1 MLISSK
7 PRGVA
12 LGTVL
17 ICLVAL
23 SLVLFTAVSAG
34 ISQLRLAEASTRQ
47 EHARNLAEAAL
58 SRAIAELARTDFA
71 FGRNTDDRIDV
82 TVDGLPDAIGTVTF
96 NKGEAGFSQGYS
108 LRNLDSDSE
117 TPGAKNH
124 PVPGRTVHLV
134 ARGKVGSS
142 EQWMECLY
150 YRPPFP
156 DGLAATGPVDAKG
169 LFLTGVQEDIAYQ
182 GGDPNSI
189 PPEKFR
195 PANLFSNA
203 SAGFNS
209 GEPAVKIGPA
219 CDIRGSVGAVGSVSV
234 DPDAAVRDEVL
245 PGSEA
250 RAVPDMDLPLLAGEI
265 RQNAVN
271 VPGGGAVILDENWY
285 AKSDGPLNISSL
297 DLNGTALTVNGDLT
311 VNGPITGS
319 GIIIVNGDVNIT
331 DGRSEVTTTEQVAI
345 GCSGDFNLSAN
356 SPEGNYFQGI
366 VYCEGDLDAHDITVF
381 GAMIVNGKSPA
392 RGSAKL
398 DNVRFVQSPGS
409 VQVAGSRWE
418 GFDMD
423 EPPHDITEKP
433 DHFFAIEADVRPT
446 GDGKAYICR
455 VRLCLSDVADTD
467 NKGGADP
474 DKLETQDTYKDKPR
488 EWIEQYTVGPD
499 LKKGLFDHKPE
510 VFVSPEFTI
519 TKEELDLE
527 NGAGLPEDLRIF
539 TPSGSNTISRFVT
552 LAAQGSEEPDA
563 YDLGE
568 IGNALTKKINR
579 AIEGQDDYSITFN
592 PNRLLAELL
601 GSSRILVW
609 RPFR

>member
-117 TPGAKNH
+117 TTGAKNH

-134 ARGKVGSS
+134 ARGKVGNS

-381 GAMIVNGKSPA
+381 GAMIVNGQSPA

-409 VQVAGSRWE
+409 VDISLGRWE
-418 GFDMD
+418 GSDMKAD
-423 EPPHDITEKP
+423 WGCNKAEHYGALSVFSRRAPTNSPPSSDGQDYLCEIGFMTSDVSPTARGGSSPTVLESNDPYRNKPLQWHEQWGVAGADLKGESGDNEPI
-433 DHFFAIEADVRPT
+433 PT
-446 GDGKAYICR
+446 TVSVR
-455 VRLCLSDVADTD
+455 VRHY
-467 NKGGADP
+467 KGARGIEFIPAKAGEDIALEIQNQAKRGPLDDP
-474 DKLETQDTYKDKPR
+474 DDFAKDV
-488 EWIEQYTVGPD
+488 I
-499 LKKGLFDHKPE
+499 
-510 VFVSPEFTI
+510 
-519 TKEELDLE
+519 
-527 NGAGLPEDLRIF
+527 
-539 TPSGSNTISRFVT
+539 
-552 LAAQGSEEPDA
+552 LAAIRAKVKSAVEATGSQS
-563 YDLGE
+563 L
-568 IGNALTKKINR
+568 
-579 AIEGQDDYSITFN
+579 TFN